1 MHRERCAGLG
11 TSRNTGKN
19 KGDEDEYGK
28 IAHEDRFGWQ
38 HNRFVL
44 VPWQTR
50 FQGMHLHG
58 ITTDE
63 CFGECQM
70 HSLLKGQGKRPQ
82 RCECNHLKIYN
93 LKA

>member
-44 VPWQTR
+44 MLRQTR
-50 FQGMHLHG
+50 FQDMYLSSQKNAPGSEIARHW
-58 ITTDE
+58 
-63 CFGECQM
+63 
-70 HSLLKGQGKRPQ
+70 KNAWNKV
-82 RCECNHLKIYN
+82 
-93 LKA
+93 